1 MAEGKKFEQ
10 DIDEISSSNNNLS
23 EEVEN
28 DYSGG
33 YLKDGLYPKEVI
45 DDLLESYAPRWKLT
59 YVDPAL
65 VSKARSYDF
74 SSTNLYE
81 ALSQVAQAVNGIFL
95 YDSYK
100 YEMELW
106 YQKNVGHNSGFRISE
121 RKYLKSMSQSLD
133 MSNVITRLHCY
144 GKDGISINSVNP
156 IGTDYI
162 EDYSYFFG
170 DFEQDKDG
178 KVIKH
183 SDWMSDSL
191 IISLNKFNIFLQDIQ
206 PKFSLLLKQQEE
218 ISIKINP
225 LDIQLTEANAKLK
238 SAQALVDIE
247 QTALS
252 QDQERIKA
260 AQSEERVAQL
270 LVDELTEMIGELKL
284 QLEDIAKEI
293 ATLKD
298 TLSKDKHF
306 TQEQLFELEEYVC
319 EDTFSSDDHIDPI
332 ELYEDAYNKV
342 FLDAHIPQE
351 TIDVSMANIYQILN
365 NKPEWDKLNLGDK
378 FIVSFERFGVEQEQ
392 QLLEINIGA
401 HKEGEI
407 NLTIANTDKLYRDEN
422 KMADIMKNIISA
434 TRTVSNNKGDIGSIR
449 DTRSEVQKLMTS
461 NLDAAK
467 NSILAGADQTVTVDN
482 RGITIVSAERPLEIV
497 RATNGAI
504 GLSKDGWN
512 TVATAI
518 TAAGITAE
526 QLIGRILIGQELLI
540 QSGDDDGATFKMNA
554 EGFQISNSALRI
566 QNNKDSTSNGIE
578 LSPEEGLVVTRADDQ
593 FRGTFNSEGIVF
605 QAKKGSTYRNVF
617 FYDSVDQVLSMVGG
631 IDASWFKINGKNALN
646 ETGTKINSDSIDT
659 SSFQPKPLSWVN
671 IKLKSGFSSGKIT
684 PQIAQEGSKVYLR
697 GNVKKSPTTAFSA
710 PVTLAASS
718 PFYGI
723 DVSNNNGSINW
734 AQVSKDSLG
743 IKFMVA
749 KATEGSTFIDSYFK
763 NHITQAQANGI
774 KGHAYHYML
783 ATSNTA
789 AISEANNFA
798 NVLDASGSN
807 FSGYAFLDVEDN
819 VLSGNATTLT
829 GHCMAFLNR
838 MKERGYKKIGIYAS
852 RSFYQTRLIASQFP
866 SDMLLWIA
874 AWGGNSAGIT
884 CDIWQYSETGRVSG
898 ISGGVD
904 MNVGYSPLLLGNSSG
919 GGNTSPYPPSVT
931 SQADRN
937 AWDLYVFL
945 LSKGYSKASAAG
957 VLGNV
962 QGEVGSG
969 MNPNTGQVRGPAFG
983 IVQWDGSAYPLAGNK
998 TWDGREYVQN
1008 LMKAAKITDDY
1019 TKMPA
1024 QAKLLDWCM
1033 FNGQW
1038 VGAVTPKSVSAFKS
1052 ESSPTVAARA
1062 FELNFERPAASHPER
1077 QGWANTWFNKFKN
1090 LEIPSGG
1097 GNGGTPPPEPNPEG
1111 YIATLESKYRPTVNQ
1126 SFRLFPNDSV
1136 TVTTDGNVIPV
1147 SFTASEIDLSG
1158 ITLFTK

>member
-1 MAEGKKFEQ
+1 MTEGKEFEQ

-191 IISLNKFNIFLQDIQ
+191 IISLNKFNFFLQEVQ

-252 QDQERIKA
+252 QDQKRIEA
-260 AQSEERVAQL
+260 AQSEEKVAQL
-270 LVDELTEMIGELKL
+270 LVDELNEMIGELKL
-284 QLEDIAKEI
+284 QLEDVAKEI

-319 EDTFSSDDHIDPI
+319 EDTFSSEDHIDPI

-342 FLDAHIPQE
+342 FLDARIPQE

-434 TRTVSNNKGDIGSIR
+434 TRTVSSNKSDIGSIR
-449 DTRSEVQKLMTS
+449 DTRNEVQKLMTS

-617 FYDSVDQVLSMVGG
+617 FYDSVDQVLSMIGG
-631 IDASWFKINGKNALN
+631 IDASWFKINGKNALD
-646 ETGTKINSDSIDT
+646 ETGTKIDGEMIDT
-659 SSFQPKPLSWVN
+659 SSFQLGELSWNRLPLRTGFVAGKN
-671 IKLKSGFSSGKIT
+671 I
-684 PQIAQEGSKVYLR
+684 PQIAKEGNKVFFR
-697 GNVKKSPTTAFSA
+697 GNVKKSPATVS
-710 PVTLAASS
+710 TLAAIS

-723 DVSNNNGSINW
+723 DVSNNNGAINW
-734 AQVSKDSLG
+734 AQVSKDNLG
-743 IKFMVA
+743 IKFMAA

-763 NHITQAQANGI
+763 NNITQAQKNGI

-783 ATSNTA
+783 ATSNAA

-798 NVLDASGSN
+798 NVLDASGAN
-807 FSGYAFLDVEDN
+807 FSGYAFLDVEDQ
-819 VLSGNATTLT
+819 VLSKNASTLT
-829 GHCMAFLNR
+829 SHCLAFLNR
-838 MKERGYKKIGIYAS
+838 MRQRGYTKVGIYVS

-866 SDMLLWIA
+866 VEALLWIA
-874 AWGGNSAGIT
+874 SWGGNNAGIT
-884 CDIWQYSETGRVSG
+884 CDIWQYSDTGRVSG
-898 ISGGVD
+898 INGAVD
-904 MNVGYSPLLLGNSSG
+904 MNVGYSPLLLSDSNG
-919 GGNTSPYPPSVT
+919 GTTSPYPPQVT
-931 SQADRN
+931 SQADKN

-945 LSKGYSKASAAG
+945 LSKGYTKAAAAG

-962 QGEVGSG
+962 QGEVGTS
-969 MNPNTGQVRGPAFG
+969 MNPDTEQIRGPAYG
-983 IVQWDGSAYPLAGNK
+983 IVQWDGSAYPLTGGK
-998 TWDGREYVQN
+998 TWNGREYVQR
-1008 LMKAAKITDDY
+1008 LMKAANIKEDY
-1019 TKMPA
+1019 KTMLA

-1033 FNGQW
+1033 YNGQW
-1038 VGAVTPKSVSAFKS
+1038 IGAVSPKTAKLFKS
-1052 ESSPTVAARA
+1052 ESSPSTAAKA

-1077 QGWANTWFNKFKN
+1077 QRWATAWYNKFKDLSTN
-1090 LEIPSGG
+1090 NGG
-1097 GNGGTPPPEPNPEG
+1097 GTIPDPNPEG
-1111 YIATLESKYRPTVNQ
+1111 FISTLETRYRPTIDQ
-1126 SFRLFPNDSV
+1126 GFRLFPNDTV
-1136 TVTTDGNVIPV
+1136 TVSSTGNVIPV

>member
-1 MAEGKKFEQ
+1 MAEGKEFEQ

-170 DFEQDKDG
+170 DFEQDEDG

-191 IISLNKFNIFLQDIQ
+191 IISLNKFNIFLQDVQ
-206 PKFSLLLKQQEE
+206 PRFSLLLKEQEE
-218 ISIKINP
+218 INIKINP
-225 LDIQLTEANAKLK
+225 LDIQLTEADAKLK

-252 QDQERIKA
+252 QDQERIEA
-260 AQSEERVAQL
+260 AQSEEKGAQL
-270 LVDELTEMIGELKL
+270 LVDELNEMIGELKL
-284 QLEDIAKEI
+284 QLEDVAKEI
-293 ATLKD
+293 ATLKN

-319 EDTFSSDDHIDPI
+319 EDTFSSEDHIDPV

-434 TRTVSNNKGDIGSIR
+434 TRTVSSNKGDIGSIH
-449 DTRSEVQKLMTS
+449 DTRNEVQKLMTS

-467 NSILAGADQTVTVDN
+467 NSILAGADQTVTIDN
-482 RGITIVSAERPLEIV
+482 RGLTIVSAERPLEIV

-504 GLSKDGWN
+504 GLSRDGWN

-566 QNNKDSTSNGIE
+566 LNNKDSTSNGIE

-631 IDASWFKINGKNALN
+631 IDASWFKINGTNALS
-646 ETGTKINSDSIDT
+646 EDGTKIDANMIDT
-659 SSFQPKPLSWVN
+659 SAFDIQPLSW
-671 IKLKSGFSSGKIT
+671 KSLPLRTGFTAGKIL
-684 PQIAQEGSKVYLR
+684 PQVAQEGSKVYLR
-697 GNVKKSPTTAFSA
+697 GTVKKSPVATMSTPITF
-710 PVTLAASS
+710 AATS

-734 AQVSKDSLG
+734 SQVSKDSLG

-763 NHITQAQANGI
+763 NHIVQAQANGI

-783 ATSNTA
+783 ATSNAA

-874 AWGGNSAGIT
+874 AWGGSSAGIT

-904 MNVGYSPLLLGNSSG
+904 MNVGYSSNLLGNSN
-919 GGNTSPYPPSVT
+919 GGNTSPYPPSVILQ
-931 SQADRN
+931 SDRN

-945 LSKGYSKASAAG
+945 LSKGYSKAAAAG

-969 MNPNTGQVRGPAFG
+969 MNPNTEQVRGPAYG
-983 IVQWDGSAYPLAGNK
+983 IVQWDGSAYPLVGKK
-998 TWDGREYVQN
+998 TWNGREYVQN
-1008 LMKAAKITDDY
+1008 LMKAAKITEDY
-1019 TKMPA
+1019 TKMPT
-1024 QAKLLDWCM
+1024 QVKLLDWCM

-1038 VGAVTPKSVSAFKS
+1038 IGAVTPKSVSAFKS
-1052 ESSPTVAARA
+1052 ESSPSVAARA

-1090 LEIPSGG
+1090 LEIHSGG
-1097 GNGGTPPPEPNPEG
+1097 GGTIPPDPNPEG
-1111 YIATLESKYRPTVNQ
+1111 YIATLDSKYRPAVNQ

-1136 TVTTDGNVIPV
+1136 TVTTDGNVTPV